1 MPYVI
6 TEDCIKCKYMDCVEI
21 CPVSCFYEGENMLV
35 IHPDECIDCAACEPT
50 CPVQAIVS
58 DDTSVGSKWLDI
70 NRQYASVWPKIV
82 EKAAPPVDAK
92 QWENISDK
100 FANHFSAE
108 AGSAHLSAPQIGRG
122 DRPKSQKTDGTEGV
136 EGDSAFA

>member
-6 TEDCIKCKYMDCVEI
+6 TEDCVKCKYMDCVEI

-58 DDTSVGSKWLDI
+58 DDTSVGSKWLDL
-70 NRQYASVWPKIV
+70 NRQYAASWPNITRKGD
-82 EKAAPPVDAK
+82 APADADDFK
-92 QWENISDK
+92 GVPDK
-100 FANHFSAE
+100 FEKYFDP
-108 AGSAHLSAPQIGRG
+108 APGKRKK
-122 DRPKSQKTDGTEGV
+122 D
-136 EGDSAFA
+136 